1 MKHIIFFLF
10 LLFSIVSNSQNNLYG
25 PPYVRGALNIDV
37 GTINTSSEPI
47 NNNSSET
54 KNTLSQDDRIR
65 QSNKQ
70 SEDYREENNIIE
82 ADKTYLSDVQNTSEE
97 NHLTKENYEVFF
109 IVLIVLISLIFYLTL
124 RTKFISKN
132 KISDIVINSTKS
144 DVSKTLSDIEKI
156 NKLKNE
162 EIITEEEYE
171 KLKKRILN

>member
-1 MKHIIFFLF
+1 MKYIFFYLF

-25 PPYVRGALNIDV
+25 PPYVRGPLNIDV
-37 GTINTSSEPI
+37 GTINTSSEPM
-47 NNNSSET
+47 NDNTSEN
-54 KNTLSQDDRIR
+54 KNGLSQDDMIR

-70 SEDYREENNIIE
+70 SEDSIEEKNIIGAE
-82 ADKTYLSDVQNTSEE
+82 KTILSDVQITSEE

-109 IVLIVLISLIFYLTL
+109 IVLIVLISLIFYFTL
-124 RTKFISKN
+124 LTKFISKN
-132 KISDIVINSTKS
+132 KINDVVINSNKS